1 MKNPSE
7 LAKEEQKKRELSYK
21 EQTNKIESDL
31 EEITAIATNRRELT
45 SRGGTIEYKLSSPEL
60 ASQEHQNGIYNYFVK
75 YGWHC
80 DFRLITA
87 KGDTFYKFILTPIER
102 LYLK

>member
-60 ASQEHQNGIYNYFVK
+60 EPKHGKMNTSLRE
-75 YGWHC
+75 
-80 DFRLITA
+80 
-87 KGDTFYKFILTPIER
+87 
-102 LYLK
+102 